1 MRKWKIYS
9 FNMCPALFYKLPI
22 LFSRVK
28 LTFPSS
34 FIDPKLEFLN
44 VDLRLHFQNFLN
56 SKRFWKLGFLNVAL
70 RWVRLSIWEGIF
82 QKKFIL
88 LRWKFLSGFLVVSVF
103 LSISFDNGWEDFLPV
118 QSSYFR
124 NFGAKT
130 LGTYNPSHIPQVVVE
145 TTVSDETAFNS
156 NWLFAKVP
164 LLSHFMRLWG

>member
-1 MRKWKIYS
+1 
-9 FNMCPALFYKLPI
+9 MCPALFYKLPI

-28 LTFPSS
+28 LKARHNFSQ
-34 FIDPKLEFLN
+34 FIH
-44 VDLRLHFQNFLN
+44 R
-56 SKRFWKLGFLNVAL
+56 SKIGIFECWSQVALSKFSQFKKILKIGILNVAL

-164 LLSHFMRLWG
+164 LLSHFIRLWG

>member
-1 MRKWKIYS
+1 
-9 FNMCPALFYKLPI
+9 MCPALFYKLPI

-28 LTFPSS
+28 LKAKHNFSQ
-34 FIDPKLEFLN
+34 FIH
-44 VDLRLHFQNFLN
+44 R
-56 SKRFWKLGFLNVAL
+56 SKIGIFECWSQVAL
-70 RWVRLSIWEGIF
+70 SKFALSKFSRWVRLSIWEGIF

-164 LLSHFMRLWG
+164 LLSHFIRLWG